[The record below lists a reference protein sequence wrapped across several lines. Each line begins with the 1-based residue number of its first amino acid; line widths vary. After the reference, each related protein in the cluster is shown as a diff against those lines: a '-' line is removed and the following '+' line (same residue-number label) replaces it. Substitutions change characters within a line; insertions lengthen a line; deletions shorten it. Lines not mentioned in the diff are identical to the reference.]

1 MSNHPPL
8 CVPYFR
14 DDHVLAFDVREQK
27 SKRDE
32 GINLQVSSRES
43 LEEGKKGTAIKLV
56 RPLCLFY
63 ENPPP
68 ALAHIC
74 HSLLRRHNIFSLRR
88 NMGARPR
95 SDL

>member
-43 LEEGKKGTAIKLV
+43 LEEGKKGTAISLFV
-56 RPLCLFY
+56 LCASSMRTLPLLWPISVTLC
-63 ENPPP
+63 
-68 ALAHIC
+68 
-74 HSLLRRHNIFSLRR
+74 
-88 NMGARPR
+88 
-95 SDL
+95 